1 MSTPEQTQR
10 VADVKEAH
18 ELSLL
23 VREHIATH
31 HHRIQ
36 ATALLSAYIQTAIA
50 NPCCTESCIA
60 QLGRAALLLTN
71 ALASNQ
77 AQGQPIH

>member
-1 MSTPEQTQR
+1 MSTPDQEQSA
-10 VADVKEAH
+10 ADTKEAH
-18 ELSLL
+18 ELSVL
-23 VREHIATH
+23 VREYIDSH

-50 NPCCTESCIA
+50 NPCCTESCLA
-60 QLGRAALLLTN
+60 QLGKAAFLLAQHVGN
-71 ALASNQ
+71 S